1 MNRLLLTSAGF
12 ENPDCGQLFLAE
24 IGLAPEEIR
33 VLFIP
38 TAAVTSDAVAMLPA
52 CRRDLTELGIADD
65 HITVYDLDRPLTEA
79 ELSAHH
85 AFYVCGGSPSH
96 LLERMLAVG
105 FADIL
110 RRAFARGYI
119 YVGVSAG
126 SIVCC
131 ANLNG
136 NPGYYFKRLGVHCDQ
151 FEETP
156 EQLRLTN
163 NQALWIRGDMIRI
176 IG

>member
-12 ENPDCGQLFLAE
+12 ENPDCGRLFLDE
-24 IGLAPEEIR
+24 IGIIPEEIR
-33 VLFIP
+33 VFFIP
-38 TAAVTSDAVAMLPA
+38 TAAITPDAIAMLPA
-52 CRRDLTELGIADD
+52 CRRDLTELGITED
-65 HITVYDLDRPLTEA
+65 HITVFDLDRPLTDA

-96 LLERMLAVG
+96 LLERMNAAV
-105 FADIL
+105 FPDTL
-110 RRAFARGYI
+110 RRAFAQEYI

-131 ANLNG
+131 ANLKG
-136 NPGYYFKRLGVHCDQ
+136 NLGYHSKRLSVHCNQ
-151 FEETP
+151 CEETAN
-156 EQLRLTN
+156 QLRLTN
-163 NQALWIRGDMIRI
+163 NQALWIRGDMMEI